1 MEFRS
6 GILIVIA
13 LLFTF
18 FVTYTTTP
26 LVRKL
31 AFRVGAV
38 DIPKD
43 NRRMHSKPI
52 PTMGGLAIFVA
63 FAFGVLAFVDLD
75 PTFIGLLI
83 GALMIIILGILD
95 YI

>member
-1 MEFRS
+1 MDVRS

-43 NRRMHSKPI
+43 ERRMHSKPI

-63 FAFGVLAFVDLD
+63 FAFVPAVTATPVDLLVD
-75 PTFIGLLI
+75 GLV
-83 GALMIIILGILD
+83 
-95 YI
+95 

>member
-1 MEFRS
+1 MDVRS

-43 NRRMHSKPI
+43 ERRMHSKLVI
-52 PTMGGLAIFVA
+52 P
-63 FAFGVLAFVDLD
+63 
-75 PTFIGLLI
+75 LLGYHI
-83 GALMIIILGILD
+83 
-95 YI
+95 